1 MRRHAPVLLSRVR
14 EVADSRVRQPGYE
27 WRDVERRWTECER
40 RSVAMRMTRKRAVE
54 PEAGEVEQYAGAFA
68 RVRLV
73 RAWIAAAAAMVA
85 MLYGYVALLERVV
98 K

>member
-1 MRRHAPVLLSRVR
+1 
-14 EVADSRVRQPGYE
+14 
-27 WRDVERRWTECER
+27 
-40 RSVAMRMTRKRAVE
+40 MRMSKKRVVQSG
-54 PEAGEVEQYAGAFA
+54 AGDVEQYAGAFA

-73 RAWIAAAAAMVA
+73 RAWIAAAAAMLT

>member
-1 MRRHAPVLLSRVR
+1 MDREKRRGAAVRKSQKRVVSVG
-14 EVADSRVRQPGYE
+14 EA
-27 WRDVERRWTECER
+27 ER
-40 RSVAMRMTRKRAVE
+40 
-54 PEAGEVEQYAGAFA
+54 YAGAFA

-98 K
+98 R

>member
-1 MRRHAPVLLSRVR
+1 MTKKRVVGGG
-14 EVADSRVRQPGYE
+14 ESGAAE
-27 WRDVERRWTECER
+27 AER
-40 RSVAMRMTRKRAVE
+40 
-54 PEAGEVEQYAGAFA
+54 YAGAFA

-85 MLYGYVALLERVV
+85 MLYAYVALLERVV

>member
-1 MRRHAPVLLSRVR
+1 MRITKKQQAVPSGD
-14 EVADSRVRQPGYE
+14 EA
-27 WRDVERRWTECER
+27 ER
-40 RSVAMRMTRKRAVE
+40 
-54 PEAGEVEQYAGAFA
+54 YAAAFA

-85 MLYGYVALLERVV
+85 MLYAYVALLERVV